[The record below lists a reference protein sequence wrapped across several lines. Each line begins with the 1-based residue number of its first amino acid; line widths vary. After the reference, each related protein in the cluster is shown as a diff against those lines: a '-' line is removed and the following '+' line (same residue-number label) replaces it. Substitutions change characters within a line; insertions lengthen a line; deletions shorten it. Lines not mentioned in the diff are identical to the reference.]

1 MNILQILPTLDVG
14 GVETGTIDLS
24 KELIKRGH
32 KVIVVSGGGKLVK
45 NLIEMNVK
53 HIELAVHK
61 KSPITILESIKK
73 LEAIIKDERVDIVH
87 SRSRVPNIIAFFAA
101 RHTGA
106 KFITTAHGYYSN
118 HFISRVTGWAKFV
131 IVASSVI
138 GRHMIEDFKV
148 PYERIKLIPRGVDLD
163 KFVFKAPAAS
173 SKSEYKIGVVGRITP
188 IKGHG
193 FFLQAIARVVRLFPK
208 VKALIVGDAP
218 KDKPRYIE
226 NLKTLTKQLQIEKYV
241 EFLGAQ
247 YDIPKIMS
255 GLDLLVLPSIGQEA
269 FGRVIIEASASGVPV
284 IATRIGGAM
293 EIIEDGHT
301 GVLVKP
307 GDILEM
313 VNSIIRVLKDR
324 ELSKNIAIEARKKI
338 EREYSLVKMTEDTI
352 KVYEEALRKKSILVI
367 KFGAIGD
374 VMLIVPSLRIL
385 KNHFPGAHI
394 SVLIG
399 AEPKHILKNCPYID
413 ELILY
418 DKKGRDRGL
427 KGLLKTSAILRRK
440 NFDMSID
447 FQNNRT
453 SHLIS
458 WLGAIPQRFGYNN
471 RKWSF
476 FINKS
481 IKYLDIKATP
491 LAEQFR
497 LLKSMKIDTMG
508 ASTYLEIWP
517 SKEDF
522 SYIDDLLKNAWVSDS
537 QVLAGINIGSSRRWE
552 TKRWPLKNFAR
563 LSNML
568 AEKDIRVVLIGSND
582 AASLAKDF
590 IKISST
596 KPVNA
601 VGQTTVTQLAALI
614 KRCRIFITSDSAP
627 MHIASSMGVNFI
639 ALFGP
644 TDPARHFEPNE
655 KGCVVRKDLKCS
667 PCYKSKC
674 KRNICMERISVEE
687 VYKLVMERIEKVKIE
702 VKAEKQ
708 VTQPKS

>member
-1 MNILQILPTLDVG
+1 MNILQILPKLDVG

-32 KVIVVSGGGKLVK
+32 KVIVVSGGGQLVK

-53 HIELAVHK
+53 HVELPVHK
-61 KSPITILESIKK
+61 KSPVTILDSIKK

-101 RHTGA
+101 RHAGA

-148 PYERIKLIPRGVDLD
+148 PYERVRLIPRGVDLD
-163 KFVFKAPAAS
+163 KFKFNMPAAS
-173 SKSEYKIGVVGRITP
+173 SKSEYKIGVVGRVTP

-208 VKALIVGDAP
+208 VKVLIVGDAP
-218 KDKPRYIE
+218 KDKPGYIE
-226 NLKTLTKQLQIEKYV
+226 NLKSLAKQLQIEKYV

-255 GLDLLVLPSIGQEA
+255 ELDLLVLPSIGREA
-269 FGRVIIEASASGVPV
+269 FGRVIIEAGASGVPV

-301 GVLVKP
+301 GILVKP

-352 KVYEEALRKKSILVI
+352 KVYEEACKKKNILVI

-385 KNHFPGAHI
+385 RNHFPGANI

-399 AEPKHILKNCPYID
+399 AESKRILKNCPYID

-440 NFDMSID
+440 NFNMSID
-447 FQNNRT
+447 FQNNKT

-458 WLGAIPQRFGYNN
+458 WLGAVPERFGYDN

-476 FINKS
+476 FINKG
-481 IKYLDIKATP
+481 IKYLDIKVTP

-517 SKEDF
+517 SKDDF

-563 LSNML
+563 LSDML
-568 AEKDIRVVLIGSND
+568 AEKDIRVVLVGSND

-601 VGQTTVTQLAALI
+601 VGMTSVTQLAALI
-614 KRCRIFITSDSAP
+614 KRCKVFITGDSAP
-627 MHIASSMGVNFI
+627 MHIASSMGVDFI

-655 KGCVVRKDLKCS
+655 KGWVVRKDLKCS

-674 KRNICMERISVEE
+674 RRNVCMENISVEE
-687 VYKLVMERIEKVKIE
+687 IYKLAMKKI
-702 VKAEKQ
+702 AL
-708 VTQPKS
+708 

>member
-1 MNILQILPTLDVG
+1 MNILQILPKLDVG
-14 GVETGTIDLS
+14 GVETGTVDLS

-32 KVIVVSGGGKLVK
+32 KVIVVSGGGELVK

-61 KSPITILESIKK
+61 KSPFTILDSIKK

-138 GRHMIEDFKV
+138 ARHMIEDFKV

-188 IKGHG
+188 IKGHS

-208 VKALIVGDAP
+208 VKVLIVGDAP
-218 KDKPRYIE
+218 KDKPGYIE
-226 NLKTLTKQLQIEKYV
+226 NLKSLAKQLQIEKYV

-247 YDIPKIMS
+247 HDIPRIMS
-255 GLDLLVLPSIGQEA
+255 ELDLLVLPSIGQEA
-269 FGRVIIEASASGVPV
+269 FGRVIIEAGASGVPV

-301 GVLVKP
+301 GVLVRP

-352 KVYEEALRKKSILVI
+352 KVYEEASRKKNILVV

-385 KNHFPGAHI
+385 RNHFPGAHI

-399 AEPKHILKNCPYID
+399 AESKHILKNCPYID

-440 NFDMSID
+440 NFDKAID

-458 WLGAIPQRFGYNN
+458 WLGAIPERFGYDN

-517 SKEDF
+517 SRDDF
-522 SYIDDLLKNAWVSDS
+522 SYIDALLKNAWVSDS

-552 TKRWPLKNFAR
+552 TKRWPLKNFAK
-563 LSNML
+563 LTDML

-601 VGQTTVTQLAALI
+601 VGQTSVTQLAALI
-614 KRCRIFITSDSAP
+614 KRCKVFITGDSAP
-627 MHIASSMGVNFI
+627 MHVASSMGVDFI

-655 KGCVVRKDLKCS
+655 KGVVIRKDLKCS
-667 PCYKSKC
+667 PCYKTKC
-674 KRNICMERISVEE
+674 KHTKCMESISVEE
-687 VYKLVMERIEKVKIE
+687 IYKLAMKKI
-702 VKAEKQ
+702 AL
-708 VTQPKS
+708 

>member
-1 MNILQILPTLDVG
+1 MNILQILPRLDVG

-45 NLIEMNVK
+45 NLIEMNVR

-61 KSPITILESIKK
+61 KSPITILDSIKK

-148 PYERIKLIPRGVDLD
+148 PYERIRLIPRGVDLD
-163 KFVFKAPAAS
+163 KFVFKMPAAS

-193 FFLQAIARVVRLFPK
+193 FFLQAVARVARLFPK
-208 VKALIVGDAP
+208 VKVLIVGNAP
-218 KDKPRYIE
+218 KDKPGYIE

-241 EFLGAQ
+241 DFLGAQ
-247 YDIPKIMS
+247 YDIPRIMS
-255 GLDLLVLPSIGQEA
+255 ELDLLVLPSIGHEA
-269 FGRVIIEASASGVPV
+269 FGRVIIEAGASGVPV
-284 IATRIGGAM
+284 IATRIGGAV

-352 KVYEEALRKKSILVI
+352 KVYEEASRRKNILVV

-385 KNHFPGAHI
+385 RNHFPGAHI

-399 AEPKHILKNCPYID
+399 AESKQILKNCPYID

-418 DKKGRDRGL
+418 DKLGRDRGM
-427 KGLLKTSAILRRK
+427 KGLFKTSAVLRRK

-447 FQNNRT
+447 FQNNKT

-458 WLGAIPQRFGYNN
+458 WLGAIPERFGYDNG
-471 RKWSF
+471 KWSF

-497 LLKSMKIDTMG
+497 LLKSMKINTAG
-508 ASTYLEIWP
+508 VSTYLEIWP

-522 SYIDDLLKNAWVSDS
+522 SYVDALLKGAWVSDS
-537 QVLAGINIGSSRRWE
+537 QILAGINIGSSRRWE
-552 TKRWPLKNFAR
+552 TKRWPLKNFVK
-563 LSNML
+563 LSDML
-568 AEKDIRVVLIGSND
+568 AEKDIRVVLVGSND

-601 VGQTTVTQLAALI
+601 VGMTSVTQLAALI
-614 KRCRIFITSDSAP
+614 KRCKIFITGDSAP
-627 MHIASSMGVNFI
+627 MHIASSMGVDFI

-644 TDPARHFEPNE
+644 TDPLRHFEPNE
-655 KGCVVRKDLKCS
+655 KGVVVRKDLKCS
-667 PCYKSKC
+667 PCYKTKC
-674 KRNICMERISVEE
+674 KHAKCMESISVEE
-687 VYKLVMERIEKVKIE
+687 IYKLVMKKR
-702 VKAEKQ
+702 AL
-708 VTQPKS
+708 

>member
-1 MNILQILPTLDVG
+1 MNILQILPKLDVG
-14 GVETGTIDLS
+14 GVETGTVDLS

-45 NLIEMNVK
+45 NLIEINVK
-53 HIELAVHK
+53 HIELPVHK
-61 KSPITILESIKK
+61 KSLFTILDSIKK

-87 SRSRVPNIIAFFAA
+87 SRSRIPNIIAFFAA

-163 KFVFKAPAAS
+163 KFKFNMPTAS
-173 SKSEYKIGVVGRITP
+173 SKSEYKIGVVGRITL

-208 VKALIVGDAP
+208 VKILIVGDAP
-218 KDKPRYIE
+218 KDKPGYIE
-226 NLKTLTKQLQIEKYV
+226 NLKSLAKQLQIEKYV

-255 GLDLLVLPSIGQEA
+255 GLDLLVLPSIGREA
-269 FGRVIIEASASGVPV
+269 FGRVIIEAGASGVPV

-338 EREYSLVKMTEDTI
+338 EREYSLVKMTEDTV
-352 KVYEEALRKKSILVI
+352 KVYEEACRKKNILVI

-385 KNHFPGAHI
+385 KNHFPWAHI

-399 AEPKHILKNCPYID
+399 AEAKHILKNCPYID

-440 NFDMSID
+440 NFDKAID

-458 WLGAIPQRFGYNN
+458 WLGAIPERFGYDN

-491 LAEQFR
+491 LDEQFR
-497 LLKSMKIDTMG
+497 LLKSMKINTMG

-517 SKEDF
+517 SRDDF
-522 SYIDDLLKNAWVSDS
+522 SYIDALLKNAWVSDS
-537 QVLAGINIGSSRRWE
+537 QILAGINIGSSRRWE

-563 LSNML
+563 LSDML

-582 AASLAKDF
+582 AADLARDF
-590 IKISST
+590 IKVSST

-601 VGQTTVTQLAALI
+601 IGKTSVTQLAALI
-614 KRCRIFITSDSAP
+614 KRCKVFITGDSAP
-627 MHIASSMGVNFI
+627 MHVASSMGVDFI

-655 KGCVVRKDLKCS
+655 KGVVIRKDLKCS
-667 PCYKSKC
+667 PCYKTKC
-674 KRNICMERISVEE
+674 KHTKCMKSISVEE
-687 VYKLVMERIEKVKIE
+687 VYRLAMKRIEDRKNDVK
-702 VKAEKQ
+702 
-708 VTQPKS
+708 

>member
-1 MNILQILPTLDVG
+1 MNILQILPRLDVG

-45 NLIEMNVK
+45 NLIEMNVR

-61 KSPITILESIKK
+61 KSPITILDSIKK

-101 RHTGA
+101 RRTGA

-118 HFISRVTGWAKFV
+118 HFISRVTGWARFV

-138 GRHMIEDFKV
+138 GRHMVEDFKV
-148 PYERIKLIPRGVDLD
+148 PYERIRLIPRGVDLD
-163 KFVFKAPAAS
+163 KFVFKAPAVS
-173 SKSEYKIGVVGRITP
+173 LKSEYKIGVVGRITP

-193 FFLQAIARVVRLFPK
+193 FFLQVIARVVRLFPK
-208 VKALIVGDAP
+208 VKVLIVGDAP
-218 KDKPRYIE
+218 KNKPGYIE
-226 NLKTLTKQLQIEKYV
+226 NLKVLVKQLQIEKYV
-241 EFLGAQ
+241 DFLGPQ
-247 YDIPKIMS
+247 YNIPKIMS
-255 GLDLLVLPSIGQEA
+255 ELDLLVLPSIGQEA
-269 FGRVIIEASASGVPV
+269 FGRVIIEAGASGVPV
-284 IATRIGGAM
+284 IATRIGGAI
-293 EIIEDGHT
+293 EIIEHGHT
-301 GVLVKP
+301 GFLVKP
-307 GDILEM
+307 GDMLEM
-313 VNSIIRVLKDR
+313 VNSIISALKDR
-324 ELSKNIAIEARKKI
+324 ELSKNIAIEARKKV
-338 EREYSLVKMTEDTI
+338 EKEYSLVKMADDTI
-352 KVYEEALRKKSILVI
+352 KVYEEACRKKNILVI

-385 KNHFPGAHI
+385 KNHFPWAHI

-399 AEPKHILKNCPYID
+399 AESKHVLKNCPYID

-418 DKKGRDRGL
+418 DKLGRDKGL
-427 KGLLKTSAILRRK
+427 KGLLKTSAVLRRK

-453 SHLIS
+453 SHMIS
-458 WLGAIPQRFGYNN
+458 WLGAIPERFGYNN
-471 RKWSF
+471 GKWSF
-476 FINKS
+476 FINKG

-497 LLKSMKIDTMG
+497 LLKSMKIDTME

-522 SYIDDLLKNAWVSDS
+522 SYIDALLKNAWVSDS

-552 TKRWPLKNFAR
+552 TKRWPLKNFAK
-563 LSNML
+563 LSDML
-568 AEKDIRVVLIGSND
+568 AEKDIRVVLIGAND
-582 AASLAKDF
+582 TASLAKDF
-590 IKISST
+590 IKSSSA

-601 VGQTTVTQLAALI
+601 VGMTSVAQLAALI
-614 KRCRIFITSDSAP
+614 KRCKIFITGDSAP
-627 MHIASSMGVNFI
+627 MHIASSMGVDFI

-644 TDPARHFEPNE
+644 TDPARHFEPNK
-655 KGCVVRKDLKCS
+655 KGVVIRKDLKCS
-667 PCYKSKC
+667 PCYKAKC
-674 KRNICMERISVEE
+674 KHIKCMEGISVEE
-687 VYKLVMERIEKVKIE
+687 VYKLIMGKIGI
-702 VKAEKQ
+702 
-708 VTQPKS
+708 

>member
-1 MNILQILPTLDVG
+1 MNILQILPKLDVG

-32 KVIVVSGGGKLVK
+32 KVIVVSGGGLLVK
-45 NLIEMNVK
+45 NLIKMNVK
-53 HIELAVHK
+53 HIELPVYK
-61 KSPITILESIKK
+61 KSLFAIASSIKK

-101 RHTGA
+101 RHVGA

-118 HFISRVTGWAKFV
+118 HFVSRVTGWAKFV

-148 PYERIKLIPRGVDLD
+148 PHERVRLIPRGVDID
-163 KFVFKAPAAS
+163 NFNFNAPEAS

-208 VKALIVGDAP
+208 VKVLIVGDAP
-218 KDKPRYIE
+218 KDKPGYIE
-226 NLKTLTKQLQIEKYV
+226 NLKSLVKQLQIEKYV

-269 FGRVIIEASASGVPV
+269 FGRVIIEAGASGVPV
-284 IATRIGGAM
+284 IATRIGGAI

-301 GVLVKP
+301 GILVRP

-313 VNSIIRVLKDR
+313 VNSIIRILKDR
-324 ELSKNIAIEARKKI
+324 ELSRAIAIEARKKI
-338 EREYSLVKMTEDTI
+338 EKEYSLVKMAEDTI
-352 KVYEEALRKKSILVI
+352 KVYEEACKKKSILVI

-374 VMLIVPSLRIL
+374 VMLIVPSLRVL
-385 KNHFPGAHI
+385 KNHFSGAHI

-399 AEPKHILKNCPYID
+399 AKAKHILKNCPYVD

-418 DKKGRDRGL
+418 DKNDKDRGL
-427 KGLLKTSAILRRK
+427 KGLLKTAAILRRK

-458 WLGAIPQRFGYNN
+458 WLGAIPQRFGYDN
-471 RKWSF
+471 KKLSF
-476 FINKS
+476 FVNKR
-481 IKYLDIKATP
+481 IKYLNIKATP

-522 SYIDDLLKNAWVSDS
+522 SYINALLKNAWVSDS
-537 QVLAGINIGSSRRWE
+537 QVLVGINIGSSRRWE

-563 LSNML
+563 LSDML
-568 AEKDIRVVLIGSND
+568 AEKDIRVVLVGSND
-582 AASLAKDF
+582 AADLAKEF
-590 IKISST
+590 AKISSA

-601 VGQTTVTQLAALI
+601 IGMTSITQLAALVT
-614 KRCRIFITSDSAP
+614 RCRVFITGDSAP
-627 MHIASSMGVNFI
+627 MHVASSMGVDFI

-655 KGCVVRKDLKCS
+655 KGVVVRKDLKCS

-674 KRNICMERISVEE
+674 RRNVCMENISVDE
-687 VYKLVMERIEKVKIE
+687 VYKLIMEKI
-702 VKAEKQ
+702 KI
-708 VTQPKS
+708 